1 MIYRAMTFPY
11 RDTHCMLFTLPFSS
25 CRELFTS
32 CNNFLH
38 KKRVIINHL
47 PQKLKT
53 ACQHFLSELY
63 IHVHV
68 YEMQDLKRVMYS
80 IIEIFTC
87 TSLKYSQTKFLLKI
101 HIILQEITYF
111 PRICS
116 SLAILRSLINFAFS
130 SLFKTISTI
139 SKYCLYSEQRQ
150 PNENINIT
158 MKKTL

>member
-1 MIYRAMTFPY
+1 MIYMYRAMTFTY

-25 CRELFTS
+25 CLELFTS

-80 IIEIFTC
+80 IIEIFTW

-101 HIILQEITYF
+101 HIITGNYILSSHLLIIGYF
-111 PRICS
+111 KISDQFC
-116 SLAILRSLINFAFS
+116 
-130 SLFKTISTI
+130 LFFTV
-139 SKYCLYSEQRQ
+139 
-150 PNENINIT
+150 
-158 MKKTL
+158 